1 MRAATSWILSAQ
13 PVPDPCP
20 PHIHR
25 RSIQQLQELIANAGG
40 DSRVTRA
47 EIGEW
52 WLLIAEHN
60 YLIAAYE
67 FVPTAIERALEY
79 ALREWSPAQRGR
91 CYNLAGMAHFRMEAC
106 AEAARYFEWS
116 VREAPQDAAVWHNL
130 GLCRLHLA
138 QYEEAQGAFARAVQ
152 LDPND
157 ASTYHHWG
165 VVLSR
170 LGDSEGALRRFQQAI
185 TVDRDY
191 APSYLNRGLLLLE
204 NGEINPGYR
213 DICRAA
219 ALEPKRAKYW
229 NYRGLAHMEICE
241 FRTALLDYN
250 RAIEL
255 DPMYAPAYLNRAL
268 LFEATGN
275 PEVAR
280 DSLIKFLRLEP
291 KNDYAQR
298 LLARIE
304 AKLNRPDAPSSD
316 PAAA

>member
-1 MRAATSWILSAQ
+1 MSAATSWILSAQ

-25 RSIQQLQELIANAGG
+25 RSIVQLQELITNAI
-40 DSRVTRA
+40 DDPQVTRA

-67 FVPTAIERALEY
+67 FVPGAVERALDY
-79 ALREWSPAQRGR
+79 AGGAWQAEQRGR
-91 CYNLAGMAHFRMEAC
+91 CHNLAGMAHFRMDAYLEAIPC
-106 AEAARYFEWS
+106 FERS
-116 VREAPQDAAVWHNL
+116 LGEKRNDAAVWHNL
-130 GLCRLHLA
+130 GLCQLH
-138 QYEEAQGAFARAVQ
+138 QGQLEQAAEAFAHAIEA
-152 LDPND
+152 DPND

-165 VVLSR
+165 IVLSR
-170 LGDSEGALRRFQQAI
+170 LGDFEGAMRRFQQAI
-185 TVDRDY
+185 TVDRDF

-204 NGEINPGYR
+204 KGEVSQGYR
-213 DICRAA
+213 EICRAA

-268 LFEATGN
+268 LFEATGD
-275 PEVAR
+275 PEAAR
-280 DSLIKFLRLEP
+280 DSLIKFLRLDP
-291 KNDYAQR
+291 HHQHAQR

-304 AKLNRPDAPSSD
+304 ADLNRPNVPSSEP
-316 PAAA
+316 PAA